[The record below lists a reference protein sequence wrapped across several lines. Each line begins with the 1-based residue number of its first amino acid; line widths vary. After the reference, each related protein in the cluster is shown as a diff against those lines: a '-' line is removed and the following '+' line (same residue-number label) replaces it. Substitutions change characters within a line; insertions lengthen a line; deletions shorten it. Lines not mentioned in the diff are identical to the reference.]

1 MAIARP
7 LRALGLVAIVAWC
20 FFLYHM
26 FRPSSLSDGAS
37 APPSGKIENMEHDP
51 MMDRKPALPHAIS
64 RGSQVPAI
72 LTPTPVCSHWRT
84 GGNTTSHV
92 S

>member
-26 FRPSSLSDGAS
+26 FRPSSLSDGAT
-37 APPSGKIENMEHDP
+37 PPPPNKIENMEHDP
-51 MMDRKPALPHAIS
+51 MMDRKPLRPQAIRAAAS
-64 RGSQVPAI
+64 P
-72 LTPTPVCSHWRT
+72 PPY
-84 GGNTTSHV
+84 
-92 S
+92 